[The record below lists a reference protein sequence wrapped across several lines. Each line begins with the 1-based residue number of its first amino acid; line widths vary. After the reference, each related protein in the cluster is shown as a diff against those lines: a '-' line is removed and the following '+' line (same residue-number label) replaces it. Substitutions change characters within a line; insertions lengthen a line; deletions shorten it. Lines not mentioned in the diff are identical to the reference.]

1 MLGFIHGKV
10 IARNIESL
18 QCVVLCSGVGYEV
31 LIPRRS
37 LEKFSLSNEVS
48 LWLHTHVREDV
59 LALYGFESE
68 NEKYFFRLLLSVS
81 GLGPKTA
88 LSLLSE
94 FGSDTLVELI
104 LGKRIGE
111 ISKAPG
117 VGKKTAE
124 RLVMELTGKIEKLS
138 WSRETVS
145 VSSSSDQKTT
155 SGLMQTREDLFSALT
170 HLGYQP
176 HLIKTALEKVMSSE
190 DKAFEN
196 LLKLALKELS
206 NRSLNSSRLNNEVN
220 HG

>member
-1 MLGFIHGKV
+1 MLGFIQGKL
-10 IARNIESL
+10 ISRNSESL
-18 QCVVLCSGVGYEV
+18 HCVVLAQGLGYEILV
-31 LIPRRS
+31 PKRTLERLS
-37 LEKFSLSNEVS
+37 LAADLS

-68 NEKYFFRLLLSVS
+68 NEKLFFRLLLSVS

-94 FGSDTLVELI
+94 FGADTLVELI

-124 RLVMELTGKIEKLS
+124 RLVMELSGKIEKLS
-138 WSRETVS
+138 WAKDNITSIAQ
-145 VSSSSDQKTT
+145 SSPKLN
-155 SGLMQTREDLFSALT
+155 SGLMQAREDLFSALT

-176 HLIKTALEKVMSSE
+176 HLIKGAIDKVMVSE
-190 DKAFEN
+190 EKSFEG

-206 NRSLNSSRLNNEVN
+206 NRSLNSTRVNSEVGN
-220 HG
+220 G